1 VVARKLAGTA
11 TVAERE
17 GSDDG
22 LRREIAEAQSPTTD
36 RPQQGGNMTRKLAIY
51 ITAAAVIA
59 LVAVPAAAGK
69 GKSRT
74 KTITIQATSEL
85 ENIQLV
91 DNPPSGN
98 SAGDVL
104 VFTESLFDLE
114 GRLIGSDA
122 ATCTRLFDQ
131 RSLCTGTYSLPR
143 GEVMVQLLQPG
154 LGATLT
160 YTQAITGG
168 TGRFARASGTVTVDQ
183 QPTGDSFRFR
193 IVVPRRGGGG
203 K

>member
-1 VVARKLAGTA
+1 
-11 TVAERE
+11 
-17 GSDDG
+17 
-22 LRREIAEAQSPTTD
+22 
-36 RPQQGGNMTRKLAIY
+36 MTRKIASYLV
-51 ITAAAVIA
+51 AAAVVA
-59 LVAVPAAAGK
+59 LVAAPAAAAN
-69 GKSRT
+69 GKSRA
-74 KTITIQATSEL
+74 KTITIRATSEL

-104 VFTESLFDLE
+104 VFTERLLDRD
-114 GRLIGSDA
+114 GRQIGSDA

-131 RSLCTGTYSLPR
+131 RSLCTGTYTLPR

-154 LGATLT
+154 LGAALT

-168 TGRFARASGTVTVDQ
+168 TGRFARATGTVTVAQ
-183 QPTGDSFRFR
+183 QPTGDQFTFR
-193 IVVPRRGGGG
+193 IVVPRRGGG